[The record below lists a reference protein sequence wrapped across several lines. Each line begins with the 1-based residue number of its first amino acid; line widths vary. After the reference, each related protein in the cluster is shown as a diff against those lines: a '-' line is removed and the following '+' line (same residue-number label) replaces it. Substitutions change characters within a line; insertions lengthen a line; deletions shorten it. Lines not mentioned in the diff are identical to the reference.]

1 MSTQTTNRKQVRQ
14 AIVET
19 AEALT
24 ALKPQWE
31 QRDDVGPM
39 VAGVER
45 EINEALRR
53 LQNSAPTEQVRQA
66 QAAAG
71 ASLAGLREALAKPAG
86 AALGNAKTVTRRPRG
101 EVAPPEIRELFR
113 DDQAGVLVVWILD
126 PAEPKFVVTHSDAEE
141 EITLLELRATR
152 AWASEK
158 KQAIETGR
166 KKACEVL
173 GLTYVESQDSPVV
186 TRTRGKIS
194 EQRKVV
200 FGEGGPVQVVSV
212 VAGAETRYE
221 LVVGGEVK
229 DQQPATRSTWREVRA
244 GLIQQA
250 AKLVA
255 ATA

>member
-1 MSTQTTNRKQVRQ
+1 MSKATNRKLVRA

-24 ALKPQWE
+24 ALKPEWE
-31 QRDDVGPM
+31 RRDDLKLM
-39 VAGVER
+39 VEGVER
-45 EINEALRR
+45 AINEALKL
-53 LQNSAPTEQVRQA
+53 LQNSAPTEQVREA
-66 QAAAG
+66 QVAAYT
-71 ASLAGLREALAKPAG
+71 SLEGLREALAKPAG
-86 AALGNAKTVTRRPRG
+86 AAPVAKPVVRRTRG
-101 EVAPPEIRELFR
+101 QVAPVETRELFR
-113 DDQAGVLVVWILD
+113 DDQAGVIVTWILD

-221 LVVGGEVK
+221 LVVGDEVK
-229 DQQPATRSTWREVRA
+229 ASAPANRSTWREVKA